1 MLLGAEKPKVS
12 GVRRRSS
19 SLPLGTKG
27 DAIVVIG
34 SSPSARSVHSQ
45 PLPLF
50 AREILFFSFP
60 IKLEHFGIY
69 GSPK

>member
-34 SSPSARSVHSQ
+34 SSPSARSVYSQ
-45 PLPLF
+45 PLPSLH
-50 AREILFFSFP
+50 EKYFSF
-60 IKLEHFGIY
+60 HFR
-69 GSPK
+69 